1 MTIATEQTLRPGPR
15 GQDGRLAIHAAL
27 IGDRTRLLSL
37 RCQAPLQVLRAAYTE
52 PELPGLASVTI
63 CSPAGGVLQGDR
75 LRIELALDAGAELR
89 LETQSATRLYAM
101 PDGSASGRVSL
112 KLGPGSF
119 LEYVPDPLI
128 PFAGAAY
135 RQESAWEVDES
146 ATLIAGEVVTAGREA
161 RGETARYQRV
171 ELEIGATRPGGQML
185 FSDSC
190 VLVPDDGHQLGFL
203 GGHTTLGSL
212 FVVSSTFR
220 AAAFAALGE
229 HPAVAAGYA
238 GWSDLPN
245 DAGAWFKVLAHDSA
259 TAIGAVQAA
268 WETAR
273 RVILGAD
280 LPPKRRF

>member
-37 RCQAPLQVLRAAYTE
+37 RSQAPLQVLRAAYTE

-75 LRIELALDAGAELR
+75 LRIEVALDAGAQLR

-135 RQESAWEVDES
+135 RQESTWEVDES

-161 RGETARYQRV
+161 RGENARYQRV
-171 ELEIGATRPGGQML
+171 ELEIDARRPGGQDL
-185 FSDSC
+185 FSDAC
-190 VLVPDDGHQLGFL
+190 VLAPDGAHGLGFL
-203 GGHTTLGSL
+203 GGYTTLGSL
-212 FVVSSTFR
+212 FVVSSKFQS
-220 AAAFAALGE
+220 ASFAGLAE

-259 TAIGAVQAA
+259 SAVSAVQAA
-268 WETAR
+268 WATAR
-273 RVILGAD
+273 RVILGVA